1 MNVEMDNKKDI
12 FLKVLCCWHS
22 FESKPPRIIL
32 RKFPLLVIFT
42 LILNFVPCH
51 LSAQK
56 YACIN
61 TDYVL
66 RSVPE
71 YASAQKRLDKYVE
84 DWQKEITDKQ
94 AEVDAMRAEFEQEN
108 YLLPDNLKKRRQEE
122 LKAKEQEVRALQ
134 QQRFGPGGDLDK
146 KRAELLKPIQ
156 DRVYATI
163 ERVAHEKNY
172 AFVFDKAGN
181 TAILFA
187 SKKYDISDEVLELLG
202 YKPGGSTTTTGID
215 ETVKK
220 PLNPEMKGRESIR
233 KQNVDKQNKE
243 QKNK

>member
-1 MNVEMDNKKDI
+1 MNNFCRTLRVLLCVSII
-12 FLKVLCCWHS
+12 FNFQFS
-22 FESKPPRIIL
+22 
-32 RKFPLLVIFT
+32 IF
-42 LILNFVPCH
+42 NFAQ
-51 LSAQK
+51 AQK
-56 YACIN
+56 YACVN

-84 DWQKEITDKQ
+84 DWQKELVDKQ
-94 AEVDAMRAEFEQEN
+94 GEVDAMRAEFEQES

-122 LKAKEQEVRALQ
+122 LKAKEQEVRTLQ

-163 ERVAHEKNY
+163 ERLAHEKIY
-172 AFVFDKAGN
+172 AFVFDKAGSS
-181 TAILFA
+181 AVLFA

-202 YKPGGSTTTTGID
+202 YKPGASAAPAGAD
-215 ETVKK
+215 ELQKK
-220 PLNPEMKGRESIR
+220 PSNPELKSRDSNR
-233 KQNVDKQNKE
+233 KSNVDKQKIDKGNK
-243 QKNK
+243 

>member
-1 MNVEMDNKKDI
+1 MKNNIEMKDNKYTGKI
-12 FLKVLCCWHS
+12 LKMMLCVGIVFTFHLS
-22 FESKPPRIIL
+22 P
-32 RKFPLLVIFT
+32 FT
-42 LILNFVPCH
+42 LH
-51 LSAQK
+51 AQK
-56 YACIN
+56 YACVN

-71 YASAQKRLDKYVE
+71 YANAQKRLDKYVE
-84 DWQKEITDKQ
+84 DWQKELMEKQ
-94 AEVDAMRAEFEQEN
+94 AEVDALRTEFEQES

-122 LKAKEQEVRALQ
+122 LKAKEQEVRTLQ

-163 ERVAHEKNY
+163 ERVAQEKNY

-181 TAILFA
+181 SAVLFA

-202 YKPGGSTTTTGID
+202 YKPGASTTPVDLD
-215 ETVKK
+215 ESKK
-220 PLNPEMKGRESIR
+220 PSNPEMKGREPGR
-233 KQNVDKQNKE
+233 KNVDKQNK
-243 QKNK
+243 K